1 MNVLSKLSI
10 KNLKLNKKRTISTI
24 IGIILSVA
32 LICAVSTLF
41 TSVQAT
47 LIQNAI
53 NEYGYYHLKIKDIGK
68 EDIASLNNNRDIEE
82 LLEVGK
88 IGDAIIPDSQ
98 KNEKE
103 VTFYRIFSMNRENF
117 DKLKLSLKEGNFPTN
132 DKEIVVN
139 ENIISRANVDFKIG
153 DTVSFDIGEID
164 FDTNEISSSEKK
176 NYKIVG
182 IIKRP
187 SNAFENYDAPYTVI
201 TSKAETVESDV
212 YISLKN
218 PKEYK
223 TSFTEILG
231 ARDYQEVKEQ
241 PEKLKYQSFEKNR
254 ELLRWEDFAF
264 SDSTVSML
272 YAIVGVVLFV
282 ILFTSV
288 FCIRNSFAIST
299 TEKIKMYGM
308 LASVGATKKQ
318 IRHNVIFECMVLGII
333 GIPLGI
339 VSGIFA
345 VFVLLQ
351 IVNALIGDQLL
362 AFVDGLVFK
371 ISLLPV
377 IVATVLGVITIYLSA
392 ISSARRA
399 SKVSPIDNLRGSK
412 ETKLTSKKLKTPK
425 FISKFFKTGGV
436 LAYKNL
442 KRSKRKYRTTVTSI
456 SISIFIFITLNA
468 FIVNAF
474 DLSRDYYTIY
484 DYNLTVQHLEETA
497 NEEEAFEKILKL
509 DNIKSK
515 FIIYYSRRTF
525 DIVDKSKVNL
535 QDGQMMTN
543 GEYYDEEIQDY
554 VSTGKKCISIDVVGL
569 DDETFKAYA
578 KKIKAD
584 YDKIKDK
591 AILCDQYQYYDNEQ
605 NKNIEFRR
613 YNYNEKDTMEG
624 FYQNKEAKVEI
635 GKVTDIKPYTYQ
647 NYYNPNGFLILN
659 VKYFKDFDFK
669 FRCIALESNDADVT
683 EKEIKNIDSDIYV
696 RNIEEEVRQQKAMTL
711 VVSIFLYGFIA
722 VITLIGITNIFNT
735 ITSNMELRQKE
746 FAMLK
751 SVGMTKKEFN
761 NMINLETLFY
771 GTKSW
776 IYGTI
781 LGICGTFAIYKAF
794 EVKVEKGIYIP
805 VKPIFISALFVFV
818 FVFIIMR
825 YSISKINKQNTIE
838 TIRNENI

>member
-24 IGIILSVA
+24 IGIVLSVA
-32 LICAVSTLF
+32 LICAVATLS

-47 LIQNAI
+47 LVENAI
-53 NEYGYYHLKIKDIGK
+53 NEYGYYHLKIEDVNQNDITS
-68 EDIASLNNNRDIEE
+68 INNNRDVEE
-82 LLEVGK
+82 VFEIGKVGD
-88 IGDAIIPDSQ
+88 GIINNIDN
-98 KNEKE
+98 KDI
-103 VTFYRIFSMNRENF
+103 VFYRIFSMNKENF
-117 DKLKLSLKEGNFPTN
+117 DKLNLQLISGNFPKN
-132 DKEIVVN
+132 ENEIVIN
-139 ENIISRANVDFKIG
+139 ENIIKNANVDLKIG
-153 DTVSFDIGEID
+153 DTVSFDIGKID
-164 FDTNEISSSEKK
+164 FEENTLDSSKQMTF
-176 NYKIVG
+176 KIVG

-187 SNAFENYDAPYTVI
+187 NNAFETYDAPYTVI
-201 TSKAETVESDV
+201 TSGMKTEKNNA
-212 YISLKN
+212 YIVLKN
-218 PKEYK
+218 SKEFK

-231 ARDYQEVKEQ
+231 ARDYQEVKEY
-241 PEKLKYQSFEKNR
+241 PEKLKYQIFEENR

-272 YAIVGVVLFV
+272 YAVVGVVLFV

-288 FCIRNSFAIST
+288 FCIRNSFAIAT

-318 IRHNVIFECMVLGII
+318 IKHNVIFECMILGVI

-351 IVNALIGDQLL
+351 IVNSLIGDQLL

-371 ISLLPV
+371 VSLAPV
-377 IVATVLGVITIYLSA
+377 ILAIILGVITIYLSA

-399 SKVSPIDNLRGSK
+399 SKVSPIENLRGLN

-425 FISKFFKTGGV
+425 FVSKFFKTGGV

-474 DLSRDYYTIY
+474 DLSGDYYKAY
-484 DYNLTVQHLEETA
+484 DYNITAQHLDETE
-497 NEEEAFEKILKL
+497 NEELVFDKIEKLE
-509 DNIKSK
+509 NIENK
-515 FIIYYSRRTF
+515 FKIYYCQRTF
-525 DIVDKSKVNL
+525 NIDDDSKVNT
-535 QDGQMMTN
+535 QDGWMKSAESYFDSQKN
-543 GEYYDEEIQDY
+543 DYVASEKEYYFMDI
-554 VSTGKKCISIDVVGL
+554 IGL
-569 DDETFKAYA
+569 DDETFKSYA
-578 KKIKAD
+578 KKIGAN
-584 YDKIKDK
+584 YEEIKNT
-591 AILCDQYQYYDNEQ
+591 AIICDEFQYFDNNA
-605 NKNIEFRR
+605 NKLIELRR
-613 YNYNEKDTMEG
+613 YNFNENDIING
-624 FYQNKEAKVEI
+624 FYKGNETKIKV
-635 GKVTDIKPYTYQ
+635 GKVTNIKPYTFES
-647 NYYNPNGFLILN
+647 YYMSNGMMILN
-659 VKYFKDFDFK
+659 TKYFQNIDFK
-669 FRCIALESNDADVT
+669 IRCIAFESNDADMT
-683 EKEIKNIDSDIYV
+683 EKDIKNIDINIFV
-696 RNIEEEVRQQKAMTL
+696 RNLEEEVREQKAMMI

-781 LGICGTFAIYKAF
+781 LGLFGTFAIYKAF
-794 EVKVEKGIYIP
+794 EVKIEKGIYIP
-805 VKPIFISALFVFV
+805 VKPIFISALFVFL

-825 YSISKINKQNTIE
+825 YSIAKINKQNTIE